1 MSIVL
6 LFAFYDAQGIKAL
19 RGYPQRSSLG
29 RAYLLKHTIDTVD
42 QLIQVVCPVAQ
53 WRIIVDPMVMDG
65 LINSA
70 DANGSLLSDL
80 SPRELEVLSWM
91 AKGFRNDTIAQVL
104 SRDVRTVERHINSI
118 YGKLEI
124 DDASRDPR
132 VNAALKCLQTTGSL
146 PKEPDYE
153 D

>member
-1 MSIVL
+1 M
-6 LFAFYDAQGIKAL
+6 
-19 RGYPQRSSLG
+19 G

-42 QLIQVVCPVAQ
+42 QLIQVVCSVAQ

-132 VNAALKCLQTTGSL
+132 VNAALKYLQTTGSL